1 MDDICLSTFQVAT
14 IESVLSSHRHLEGP
28 MERFNATRT
37 SHPSWTAQR
46 SVQAI
51 MNLVYLIKI
60 TPHDDL
66 QIDLYL
72 ELAERELERLK
83 DMLPQQFDQ
92 SRN

>member
-1 MDDICLSTFQVAT
+1 
-14 IESVLSSHRHLEGP
+14 
-28 MERFNATRT
+28 
-37 SHPSWTAQR
+37 
-46 SVQAI
+46 

-60 TPHDDL
+60 TPRDDL

-83 DMLPQQFDQ
+83 DTLPQQFDE